1 MPLMG
6 DDGKRLSGAA
16 QAKVKA
22 EKARQLIREGHEAW
36 NAADLA
42 AFAALPRYDFADGSG
57 PYREGLAT
65 IQLAMR
71 QASVNPALVPQ
82 QRHEAV
88 SRYGAALVKAAD
100 PNKIITDLD
109 RRLREALALI
119 EAQRDQLRATR
130 QPPRDSGEAGAAL
143 Q

>member
-22 EKARQLIREGHEAW
+22 EKARQLIREGYEAW

-42 AFAALPRYDFADGSG
+42 AFAALPRQDFADGSG
-57 PYREGLAT
+57 PYREGLDA
-65 IQLAMR
+65 LRLVVR
-71 QASVNPALVPQ
+71 QAAANPALVPQ
-82 QRHEAV
+82 QRHEMVGRHA
-88 SRYGAALVKAAD
+88 AALIKAAD
-100 PNKIITDLD
+100 PNKTIADLD